1 MAISMYQASVPVL
14 VRALEN
20 LRHILQKGEAF
31 AADRGFDA
39 GILLQTRLVPDMLP
53 LVRQVQIAADMSARC
68 AARLAGE
75 EPRSFADEETTFEQL
90 YARLDR
96 EHRVER
102 DPAPRRR
109 HRVDGRGEAVG
120 VGEQRRDVLEHHAR
134 ARKIGNVADQVAPVG
149 HGGGLREG
157 NPDPSPIGWP
167 ARRSRSPCKRGP
179 GKAR

>member
-90 YARLDR
+90 YARLDTAIGYVEGFGADRIDGSEGR
-96 EHRVER
+96 EIVLPLRTGER
-102 DPAPRRR
+102 RY
-109 HRVDGRGEAVG
+109 DGQAYLLQFTLPNVFFHVTTAYDILRQAG
-120 VGEQRRDVLEHHAR
+120 VPLGKADY
-134 ARKIGNVADQVAPVG
+134 IGG
-149 HGGGLREG
+149 
-157 NPDPSPIGWP
+157 
-167 ARRSRSPCKRGP
+167 SRS
-179 GKAR
+179 